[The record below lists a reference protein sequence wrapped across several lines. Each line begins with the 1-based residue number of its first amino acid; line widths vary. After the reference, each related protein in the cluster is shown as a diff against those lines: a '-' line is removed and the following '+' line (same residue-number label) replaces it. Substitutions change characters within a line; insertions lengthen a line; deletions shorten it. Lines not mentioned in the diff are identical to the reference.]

1 MRAAVEPHVNATN
14 EAVHRLAGGRS
25 MLEAALA
32 LQQDRI
38 RNTADEAFAESL
50 GRFRDNLG
58 TVEQLLHESAQKI
71 TGHNLTELEGRAVD
85 VRHHAVEEMHKS
97 AEWYEKKAQTQIV
110 VLTERAVEHAGNQL
124 REKAGEISGVFAT
137 ELDHSSRSFVQH
149 TQTQM
154 EEVVRDAFDRARAL
168 FAEAAD
174 TTSAAFT
181 DEIQRHGRE
190 ELEGFGTAV
199 RETAAASFAQ
209 LQASRA
215 DIAQQTTAEQ
225 EEFLQ
230 RFRGALSGALE
241 SGIGEAR
248 EKVQTGFAP
257 LLESWKQMAE
267 AHEAEMVK
275 QYTEIS
281 NHAADQ
287 YRNRLENVSNSWMV
301 ATVTTLDKQARDVM
315 TNVATEAETKIRE
328 NCSQVFESLGDTIK
342 ERLRQLADNPI
353 AKAKDA
359 HA

>member
-1 MRAAVEPHVNATN
+1 
-14 EAVHRLAGGRS
+14 
-25 MLEAALA
+25 

-50 GRFRDNLG
+50 ARFRDNLG
-58 TVEQLLHESAQKI
+58 TVEQILHESAQKI
-71 TGHNLTELEGRAVD
+71 TAQNLTELEGRAAD
-85 VRHHAVEEMHKS
+85 VRHHAVDEMHKS
-97 AEWYEKKAQTQIV
+97 AEWYEKKVQTQIAG
-110 VLTERAVEHAGNQL
+110 LTERAVEHTGEQL

-190 ELEGFGTAV
+190 ELEGFGDAV
-199 RETAAASFAQ
+199 RETASSSFAQ

-215 DIAQQTTAEQ
+215 EVAQETSAEQ
-225 EEFLQ
+225 EEFLR
-230 RFRGALSGALE
+230 RFRGALSGALD

-248 EKVQTGFAP
+248 EKVRAGFAP
-257 LLESWKQMAE
+257 LLESWTQMAE
-267 AHEAEMVK
+267 AHQVEMLK
-275 QYTEIS
+275 QHMELS
-281 NHAADQ
+281 NHAAEQ

-315 TNVATEAETKIRE
+315 ASIATEAEAKIRE
-328 NCSQVFESLGDTIK
+328 SCSQVFETLGDTLK
-342 ERLRQLADNPI
+342 ERLRQLGENPP
-353 AKAKDA
+353 AKSKDA